1 MAPDTTGVALIAAAA
16 AVVAVVLTAS
26 LWTAASKRRR
36 RWVIRVSTA
45 LLCLTTAASA
55 SLLQVNHQLSLFTT
69 WREVFGGSEVTT
81 TSNAPVVDSS
91 RSRITSFTVTGRAS
105 GISLSAFAYLPPG
118 YDTSTGRRTR
128 YPVIEAF
135 DGFPGAP
142 STWLKRLNVQAILDR
157 EIDAHR
163 MAPTIVLFPY
173 QTDSYTKDTECVDAV
188 GGQKYDTFLT
198 VDVPAATQQLFRV
211 RTDRAAWG
219 MIGYSA
225 GGFCAANLSLR
236 HADRYAAAVVLSGY
250 FETLT
255 SAATGDLYHGNKQVQ
270 NLNTPLWRLKNLPQ
284 PALAMYI
291 ACAEDDRSAYSD
303 MLRFATVAHAPLRVT
318 TAVVPRG
325 GHTKAVWEALEA
337 PTFDW
342 LSSWLA
348 APDAISAPNAS

>member
-1 MAPDTTGVALIAAAA
+1 MAPDTTGVALIAAVA

-26 LWTAASKRRR
+26 LWTVASKRRW

-45 LLCLTTAASA
+45 LLCLTTVASA
-55 SLLQVNHQLSLFTT
+55 SFLEVNQQLSLFTT
-69 WREVFGGSEVTT
+69 WREVFGGSPVTT
-81 TSNAPVVDSS
+81 TGAPAQDSS
-91 RSRITSFTVTGRAS
+91 GSRITPFTVTGQAS
-105 GISLSAFAYLPPG
+105 GISLRVFAYLPPG
-118 YDTSTGRRTR
+118 YDTSTGRHTR

-135 DGFPGAP
+135 DGFPGSP

-173 QTDSYTKDTECVDAV
+173 QTDSSAKDTECVDAV

-198 VDVPAATQQLFRV
+198 VDVPAAAQQQFRV

-270 NLNTPLWRLKNLPQ
+270 NFNTPLWRLKNLPS

-303 MLRFATVAHAPLRVT
+303 MLRFATAAHAPLRVT
-318 TAVVPRG
+318 TAVVPHG
-325 GHTKAVWEALEA
+325 GHTKAVWEVLEA
-337 PTFDW
+337 PAFDW
-342 LSSWLA
+342 LSNWLA
-348 APDAISAPNAS
+348 APDATSAPTAP